1 MYVLFHIFIY
11 QIISSWQRLV
21 IALKCFEDIK
31 GGNQKQY
38 FEEGHSIQ
46 LAKEKGQTYKQ

>member
-11 QIISSWQRLV
+11 QTLSCCQRLLIV
-21 IALKCFEDIK
+21 YKCFEDIK

-38 FEEGHSIQ
+38 IEAVHSTQ
-46 LAKEKGQTYKQ
+46 LAKEKGQHHKQ